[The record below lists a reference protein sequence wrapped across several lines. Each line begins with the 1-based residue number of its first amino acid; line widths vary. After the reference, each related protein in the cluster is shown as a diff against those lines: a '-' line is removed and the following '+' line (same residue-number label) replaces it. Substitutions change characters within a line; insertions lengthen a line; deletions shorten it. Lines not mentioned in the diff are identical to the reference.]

1 MLSSRRMS
9 SPLLLLWVCPLLLLS
24 GSGTQLQAASL
35 PCNKWQT
42 PGKKKLTAIL
52 PVSFV
57 AVLTVKF
64 SRVPRFLLNAEHVAP
79 KSWLDSR
86 LNWRASNVSTHQ
98 SLWNALTY
106 NEAPCNGC

>member
-1 MLSSRRMS
+1 MSSRRVS
-9 SPLLLLWVCPLLLLS
+9 SPLLLLWVFLLLLLS

-42 PGKKKLTAIL
+42 PGEEKLTAIL

-64 SRVPRFLLNAEHVAP
+64 SWVPRFLSNAEHVAP
-79 KSWLDSR
+79 KSWLDSK
-86 LNWRASNVSTHQ
+86 LNWKASNVSTHQ
-98 SLWNALTY
+98 NLWNALPY
-106 NEAPCNGC
+106 NEAPCSGC